1 MNPEYA
7 TYCSADRDF
16 YDVPHRSPSGSD
28 APTAASD
35 AQSGYYG
42 PAREVAPEGWDR
54 SRRGDWLSYSPM
66 GLRIPQQG
74 WKIHISAT
82 LNNAE
87 SILRR
92 VFDYCVARRLPV
104 KFIPSP
110 PLLLLRNA
118 KYADRAGSG
127 KFITV
132 YPHSEESFPE
142 VCGDLMELL
151 DGEEGPYILSDLR
164 CADGPVHVRYG
175 AFAPRFCTGP
185 DGRLVPAVADPS
197 GTLVPDP
204 RGPSLRIPEWVT
216 PPAFLAP
223 YLEARTSV
231 GMDDMPYEISGA
243 LHFSNGGGVYR
254 ARDPRSGE
262 DVVLKEARPHAGLA
276 ADGADA
282 VARLE
287 RERTALEQ
295 LAGLDCIP
303 RLHGTFEVAGHH
315 FLTLEHVP
323 GTTLNTVFARRF
335 PLSNSNPTP
344 EQLAE
349 HAEWARR
356 MYGLVERAVQAVHER
371 GVVISDLHMSNVMVS
386 EDESRVVLLD
396 FEAASL
402 ASEQR
407 RQIVANPAFVAPADR
422 RGVDIDRYALA
433 CLRLALLLPL
443 TTLFAIDRGKVTRL
457 VRDMTRIFPV
467 TEEELRPA
475 VTEILRGIEPT
486 EQTETADTV
495 TTAGMAADTAMPS
508 AGRADA
514 GAVARA
520 KAPALS
526 AVPGAF
532 DAHEQPRSAVATLGP
547 ATGPDSAELG
557 GPLSIASDAT
567 AQASRSDVAPPRGTE
582 ISARPAAATTAPA
595 QPMTG
600 SPTGEPTTSIP
611 QPVPLPSRIPDPG
624 EWPLSRDS
632 MAHAILASCTPERE
646 DRCFPGDIAQF
657 ASPAGGQ
664 SFGYGAAG
672 ILYALQE
679 TGAPPCPDA
688 VEWLLARAK
697 EPAPGTP
704 IGFYDGLAGI
714 AWTLRRLGHP
724 EQAAE
729 LAQLIARQPV
739 EGLTADLHGGYAGI
753 ALALDDL
760 ARTATGAEAVAL
772 AGTADHCTALAAR
785 ALLNGPPSPRTGLLH
800 GATGLALL
808 FIRRYETTGD
818 PQLLDLAAT
827 ALNRDLGRC
836 RPGAEGALLV
846 IDGKRTMPYLGAGS
860 AGVALVLDE
869 YLIHRPD
876 EAFAAARQAM
886 QPAFCSAFY
895 VQPGLFRGVAG
906 LILQLTRTNVG
917 DPGLRQRVIR
927 RHIELLGLHAM
938 PYAGGLAFPGEQL
951 MRRSMDLATGTA
963 GCLLALGSA
972 LGDTPAALPFLPPLP
987 RPTDRSLP
995 GTVHK

>member
-7 TYCSADRDF
+7 TYCQADRDF
-16 YDVPHRSPSGSD
+16 YDVPHRSSNGSGTSATD
-28 APTAASD
+28 ADAQSASD
-35 AQSGYYG
+35 ALSGYYG
-42 PAREVAPEGWDR
+42 PARTAAPEGWDR
-54 SRRGDWLSYSPM
+54 SRRGDWLSYNPI
-66 GLRIPQQG
+66 GLRLPQQG
-74 WKIHISAT
+74 WKIHIAAT
-82 LNNAE
+82 LDNAE
-87 SILRR
+87 SILQR
-92 VFDYCVARRLPV
+92 VLDYCVARRLPV

-164 CADGPVHVRYG
+164 CGDGPVHVRYG
-175 AFAPRFCTGP
+175 AFAPRFCPGA

-197 GTLVPDP
+197 GTLVPDL

-216 PPAFLAP
+216 PPTFLEP

-231 GMDDMPYEISGA
+231 GMDQMPYEISGA

-254 ARDPRSGE
+254 AHDPRSGR

-287 RERTALEQ
+287 RERTALER
-295 LAGLDCIP
+295 LAGLDCVP
-303 RLHGTFEVAGHH
+303 ELHGTFEVAGHH

-335 PLSNSNPTP
+335 PLSTSNPTAQ
-344 EQLAE
+344 ELAE

-356 MYGLVERAVQAVHER
+356 MYGLVERAVHAVHQR

-396 FEAASL
+396 FEAASP
-402 ASEQR
+402 ASEHR
-407 RQIVANPAFVAPADR
+407 RQIVANPAFVAPGDR

-457 VRDMTRIFPV
+457 VQDMTRIFPV

-475 VTEILRGIEPT
+475 MTEILRGIEPSDRT
-486 EQTETADTV
+486 GTAGPPPHQPG
-495 TTAGMAADTAMPS
+495 TTATPRPMDT
-508 AGRADA
+508 
-514 GAVARA
+514 
-520 KAPALS
+520 
-526 AVPGAF
+526 
-532 DAHEQPRSAVATLGP
+532 
-547 ATGPDSAELG
+547 
-557 GPLSIASDAT
+557 
-567 AQASRSDVAPPRGTE
+567 
-582 ISARPAAATTAPA
+582 
-595 QPMTG
+595 
-600 SPTGEPTTSIP
+600 
-611 QPVPLPSRIPDPG
+611 PSRIPTPG
-624 EWPLSRDS
+624 EWPQSRES
-632 MAHAILASCTPERE
+632 MARAILASCTPDRE

-672 ILYALQE
+672 ILHALHE
-679 TGAPPCPDA
+679 TGAPPCPEA
-688 VEWLLARAK
+688 VEWLLARVK

-704 IGFYDGLAGI
+704 IGFYDGLSGI

-739 EGLTADLHGGYAGI
+739 EGLTADLHGGHAGI

-760 ARTATGAEAVAL
+760 ARSATGTEAVAL
-772 AGTADHCTALAAR
+772 AGTADRCTALAAR

-846 IDGKRTMPYLGAGS
+846 IEGKRTMPYLGAGS

-869 YLIHRPD
+869 YLAHRPD
-876 EAFAAARQAM
+876 EAFATAREAM
-886 QPAFCSAFY
+886 LPALCSSFY

-906 LILQLTRTNVG
+906 LILQLTRTPVG
-917 DPGLRQRVIR
+917 DPELRQRVIR

-938 PYAGGLAFPGEQL
+938 PYAGELAFPGEQL